1 MVDQTRPYSHS
12 EPLAK
17 AIELLL
23 IKLPGPETT
32 AKRPPTPL
40 PDRVRRLLASDV
52 DEIRD
57 GYRAGATVTRLAQ
70 QFDIDRETV
79 RRILNQAAIPRRPR
93 GLSDEQ
99 IDEAVLLYSEGM
111 SLARLGH
118 RYGVDAQPR
127 SADAVG
133 RVGWRMLL
141 RQARMGLLRFRSAA

>member
-118 RYGVDAQPR
+118 RYGVDAQTVR
-127 SADAVG
+127 
-133 RVGWRMLL
+133 RRLL
-141 RQARMGLLRFRSAA
+141 KLGITMRPPTPLRR

>member
-79 RRILNQAAIPRRPR
+79 RRILNPDPPALISAGGSVICGGVPLGGGRGCLA
-93 GLSDEQ
+93 GLSGSSTG
-99 IDEAVLLYSEGM
+99 VLVAPAG
-111 SLARLGH
+111 LGWSGSGGSG
-118 RYGVDAQPR
+118 RAGRDGVHGFPA
-127 SADAVG
+127 
-133 RVGWRMLL
+133 
-141 RQARMGLLRFRSAA
+141 